1 MLRLGERGRLSDVV
15 DHQRGLGVAVVHWRE
30 AGEPLLARRV
40 PDLELDGAGREV
52 AFLGQEGGCAAD
64 YTRVSATKLSSK
76 LREGTGGGGGAGNV
90 AHLLLSAPCFLGS
103 RCSRTASRERTRR
116 PDCQYAAS
124 TSAVC
129 ELRELTFPT
138 AASPSSTSLT
148 LLLGLGADVA
158 PESAMMANEDE
169 TVECIKGG
177 VLSCRL
183 RGKRVGEA

>member
-1 MLRLGERGRLSDVV
+1 MRQIIHTLALRSSPRNCEKG
-15 DHQRGLGVAVVHWRE
+15 RE
-30 AGEPLLARRV
+30 AE
-40 PDLELDGAGREV
+40 
-52 AFLGQEGGCAAD
+52 
-64 YTRVSATKLSSK
+64 
-76 LREGTGGGGGAGNV
+76 GGAGNV
-90 AHLLLSAPCFLGS
+90 AHLLLSAPCFPGS
-103 RCSRTASRERTRR
+103 RCLRTASRERTSR
-116 PDCQYAAS
+116 PDCQYAAL

-169 TVECIKGG
+169 IIGCIKGG

-183 RGKRVGEA
+183 CMKRVGEA